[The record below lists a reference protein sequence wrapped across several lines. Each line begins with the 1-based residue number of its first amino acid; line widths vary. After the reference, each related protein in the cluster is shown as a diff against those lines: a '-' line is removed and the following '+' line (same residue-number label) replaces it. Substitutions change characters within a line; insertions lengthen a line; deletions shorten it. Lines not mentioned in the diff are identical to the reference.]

1 MRIHGYDVVA
11 LAKKTW
17 AEIGKDKV
25 TVYAAQMAYSFFF
38 ALFPLLLFFAA
49 LLSLVADKQT
59 VMAQF
64 NGRIAA
70 ALPGDVAS
78 LLAKTIEKVVFST
91 GAPGLLSFGL
101 LTAAW
106 SGSSIFGAL
115 RTALNAAY
123 DVEETRPWWK
133 QYIVQLGMLVLAGG
147 VIVAATVILL
157 NGEGIVSWLAS
168 HIGLSRMTTLV
179 WTVVQFPLA
188 IGALVAVL
196 WMVYYFLPN
205 CRHQDKRILIIGA
218 TIATLLWIAATLL
231 FRLYVQK
238 FNALNPAYGAIG
250 AIMIL
255 LTWMYYSSFVLLA
268 VGELAAELQAGTGRV
283 DQPVASTEPISGAS
297 VPRRHALV
305 PYTGPRRRTNGD
317 GNGGRAWAA
326 LDWIVPGHV
335 VRRSRQTIV
344 SAREWVDGAVEHV
357 RADVATAVQ
366 EVGAAMRAIG
376 EGSLICA
383 AAAIVGFL
391 GALSLV
397 TGVILVIG
405 DQWLPRDWYAL
416 AALIVAA
423 AAGVAAWIFVRR
435 GLAVFS
441 SSSRTAIGDWPVGD
455 RAVADRHMADRAL

>member
-1 MRIHGYDVVA
+1 MRVHGYDVVS

-78 LLAKTIEKVVFST
+78 LLGKTVEKVIFAK

-133 QYIVQLGMLVLAGG
+133 QYVLQLGMLALAGG
-147 VIVAATVILL
+147 VIVVATVILL
-157 NGEGIVSWLAS
+157 NGEGIVRWLAS
-168 HIGLSRMTTLV
+168 HLGLGRITTLV

-196 WMVYYFLPN
+196 WLVYYFLPN
-205 CRHQDKRILIIGA
+205 RRHQDKRILIVGA
-218 TIATLLWIAATLL
+218 AIATLLWIAATLL
-231 FRLYVQK
+231 FRVYVQR

-250 AIMIL
+250 AIMVL

-268 VGELAAELQAGTGRV
+268 IGELAAELQAGTGRA
-283 DQPVASTEPISGAS
+283 DQPVPSTEPISGAA

-305 PYTGPRRRTNGD
+305 PYRGPRRNTSGD
-317 GNGGRAWAA
+317 GGVGWAA
-326 LDWIVPGHV
+326 LDWIVPGRI
-335 VRRSRQTIV
+335 VRRTRQRIV
-344 SAREWVDGAVEHV
+344 AARDWMGASADQV
-357 RADVATAVQ
+357 RADMATATR
-366 EVGAAMRAIG
+366 EIGAMMRAVGTGTI
-376 EGSLICA
+376 LCA
-383 AAAIVGFL
+383 AAAALALL

-405 DQWLPRDWYAL
+405 DQWLPRDLYPV
-416 AALIVAA
+416 AALVVAVLT
-423 AAGVAAWIFVRR
+423 GVVTWLFVRR
-435 GLAVFS
+435 GLAVLAS
-441 SSSRTAIGDWPVGD
+441 VRSGGGELAR
-455 RAVADRHMADRAL
+455 R

>member
-1 MRIHGYDVVA
+1 MRVHGYDVAA

-78 LLAKTIEKVVFST
+78 LLGKTVEKVVFSK

-115 RTALNAAY
+115 RTALNDAY

-133 QYIVQLGMLVLAGG
+133 QYVLQLGMLVLAGG
-147 VIVAATVILL
+147 VTVVATVILL
-157 NGEGIVSWLAS
+157 NGEGIVSWLAT
-168 HIGLSRMTTLV
+168 HLGLGRITTLI

-205 CRHQDKRILIIGA
+205 CRHQDKRILMIGA
-218 TIATLLWIAATLL
+218 TIATLFWIAATLL
-231 FRLYVQK
+231 FRLYVQQ

-250 AIMIL
+250 AIMVL

-268 VGELAAELQAGTGRV
+268 VGELAAELQAGTGRA
-283 DQPVASTEPISGAS
+283 DQPVATTAEPISGAA

-305 PYTGPRRRTNGD
+305 PYTGPRRSTAGD
-317 GNGGRAWAA
+317 GGGFGWAA
-326 LDWIVPGHV
+326 LDWIVPGRI
-335 VRRSRQTIV
+335 VRRTRQRIAA
-344 SAREWVDGAVEHV
+344 ARDWMGTAGDQV
-357 RADVATAVQ
+357 RADMATATR
-366 EVGAAMRAIG
+366 EIGAMMRAV
-376 EGSLICA
+376 GSGTILCAVA
-383 AAAIVGFL
+383 AALGLL

-405 DQWLPRDWYAL
+405 DQWLPRDPYPL
-416 AALIVAA
+416 AALLVAVL
-423 AAGVAAWIFVRR
+423 AGLVMWLFARR
-435 GLAVFS
+435 GLAVLAS
-441 SSSRTAIGDWPVGD
+441 VRGREPA
-455 RAVADRHMADRAL
+455 RR

>member
-1 MRIHGYDVVA
+1 MRVHGYDVVA

-25 TVYAAQMAYSFFF
+25 SVYAAQMAYSFFF

-78 LLAKTIEKVVFST
+78 LLGKTVEKVIFSK

-133 QYIVQLGMLVLAGG
+133 QYALQLGMLVLAGG
-147 VIVAATVILL
+147 VTVAATVILL

-168 HIGLSRMTTLV
+168 HLGLGRITTLI

-196 WMVYYFLPN
+196 WLVYYFLPN

-218 TIATLLWIAATLL
+218 TIATVLWIAATLL
-231 FRLYVQK
+231 FRLYVQR

-250 AIMIL
+250 AIMVL

-268 VGELAAELQAGTGRV
+268 VGELAAELQAGTGRA
-283 DQPVASTEPISGAS
+283 DRPAPSTEPISGAG

-305 PYTGPRRRTNGD
+305 PYTGPRRRTSGD
-317 GNGGRAWAA
+317 GGVGWAA
-326 LDWIVPGHV
+326 LDWIVPGHI
-335 VRRSRQTIV
+335 VRRTRQRIIAARDWMGA
-344 SAREWVDGAVEHV
+344 SADQV
-357 RADVATAVQ
+357 RADMATATR
-366 EVGAAMRAIG
+366 EIGAMMRAVG
-376 EGSLICA
+376 TGTLLCAVA
-383 AAAIVGFL
+383 AALALL

-397 TGVILVIG
+397 TGVVLVIG
-405 DQWLPRDWYAL
+405 DQWLPRDLYPV
-416 AALIVAA
+416 AALVVAVLT
-423 AAGVAAWIFVRR
+423 GVVTWLFARR
-435 GLAVFS
+435 GLAVLTS
-441 SSSRTAIGDWPVGD
+441 VRSEGGELAR
-455 RAVADRHMADRAL
+455 R

>member
-17 AEIGKDKV
+17 AEINKDKV

-64 NGRIAA
+64 NGRIGA

-78 LLAKTIEKVVFST
+78 LLGKTVEKVVFSK

-123 DVEETRPWWK
+123 EVEETRPWWK
-133 QYIVQLGMLVLAGG
+133 QYLLQLGMLVLAGG
-147 VIVAATVILL
+147 VTVAATVILL

-168 HIGLSRMTTLV
+168 HIGLGRITTLI

-196 WMVYYFLPN
+196 WMVYYLLPN

-231 FRLYVQK
+231 FRVYVQR

-250 AIMIL
+250 AIMVL
-255 LTWMYYSSFVLLA
+255 LTWMYYSSFVLLG
-268 VGELAAELQAGTGRV
+268 VGELAAELQAGTGRA
-283 DQPVASTEPISGAS
+283 DQPAQSTEPLSGAG

-305 PYTGPRRRTNGD
+305 PYTGRRGSTSADD
-317 GNGGRAWAA
+317 GGFGWAA
-326 LDWIVPGHV
+326 LDWIIPGRV
-335 VRRSRQTIV
+335 VRRTRQRIAA
-344 SAREWVDGAVEHV
+344 ARDWMGDAGNQV
-357 RADVATAVQ
+357 RADMATATR
-366 EVGAAMRAIG
+366 EIGAIMRSVGTGTILCAV
-376 EGSLICA
+376 A
-383 AAAIVGFL
+383 AALGLL

-405 DQWLPRDWYAL
+405 DQWLPRDPYPL
-416 AALIVAA
+416 AALLVAVI
-423 AAGVAAWIFVRR
+423 AGLVTWLFVRR
-435 GLAVFS
+435 GLAVLTS
-441 SSSRTAIGDWPVGD
+441 V
-455 RAVADRHMADRAL
+455 RAGGGEPARR

>member
-1 MRIHGYDVVA
+1 MESAPVRVHGYDIVA
-11 LAKKTW
+11 LTKKTW

-25 TVYAAQMAYSFFF
+25 SVYAAQMAYSFFF
-38 ALFPLLLFFAA
+38 ALFPLLLFLAA

-78 LLAKTIEKVVFST
+78 LLGKTIEKVVFSN

-115 RTALNAAY
+115 RTALNDAY

-133 QYIVQLGMLVLAGG
+133 QYVLQLGMLALVGG
-147 VIVAATVILL
+147 VTVVATVTLL
-157 NGEGIVSWLAS
+157 NGEGIVSGLAS
-168 HIGLSRMTTLV
+168 HLGLGRITTLI

-196 WMVYYFLPN
+196 WLVYYFLPN
-205 CRHQDKRILIIGA
+205 CRHQDKRILIVGA

-231 FRLYVQK
+231 FRLYVQR

-250 AIMIL
+250 AIMVL

-268 VGELAAELQAGTGRV
+268 VGELAAELQAGTGRA
-283 DQPVASTEPISGAS
+283 DQPVASTEPISGAG

-305 PYTGPRRRTNGD
+305 PYTGPRRSTG
-317 GNGGRAWAA
+317 GNGGAGWAA
-326 LDWIVPGHV
+326 LDWIVPGRV
-335 VRRSRQTIV
+335 VRRTRQRIV
-344 SAREWVDGAVEHV
+344 AARDWMEASADQV
-357 RADVATAVQ
+357 RADMATAAR
-366 EVGAAMRAIG
+366 EIGAMMRAVGTGAI
-376 EGSLICA
+376 LCAVA
-383 AAAIVGFL
+383 AALALL

-405 DQWLPRDWYAL
+405 DQWLPRDLYPV
-416 AALIVAA
+416 AALVVAIL
-423 AAGVAAWIFVRR
+423 AGLVTWLFARR
-435 GLAVFS
+435 GLA
-441 SSSRTAIGDWPVGD
+441 
-455 RAVADRHMADRAL
+455 ALTGVRSAGGEELARR

>member
-1 MRIHGYDVVA
+1 VRVHGYDVVA

-78 LLAKTIEKVVFST
+78 LLGKTVEKVVFSK

-101 LTAAW
+101 VTAAW

-133 QYIVQLGMLVLAGG
+133 QYLLQLGMLVLAGG
-147 VIVAATVILL
+147 VTVAATVILL
-157 NGEGIVSWLAS
+157 NGDGIVSWLAS
-168 HIGLSRMTTLV
+168 HIGLGRITTLI

-188 IGALVAVL
+188 IGALVVVL

-205 CRHQDKRILIIGA
+205 CRHQDKRILILGA
-218 TIATLLWIAATLL
+218 TIATVLWIAATLL
-231 FRLYVQK
+231 FRVYVQQ

-250 AIMIL
+250 AIMVL
-255 LTWMYYSSFVLLA
+255 LTWMYYSSFVLLT

-283 DQPVASTEPISGAS
+283 DQPVASTEPLAGAS

-317 GNGGRAWAA
+317 GANGANGGRVWAA
-326 LDWIVPGHV
+326 LDWVVPGHV

-357 RADVATAVQ
+357 RADVATAVR

-383 AAAIVGFL
+383 AAAIVGLL
-391 GALSLV
+391 GALSLLA
-397 TGVILVIG
+397 GVILVIG

-416 AALIVAA
+416 AALIVAV
-423 AAGVAAWIFVRR
+423 AAGIAAWVFVRR

-441 SSSRTAIGDWPVGD
+441 SSSRIAIGDRPI
-455 RAVADRHMADRAL
+455 ADQQFADRAL

>member
-1 MRIHGYDVVA
+1 MRIRGYDIVA
-11 LAKKTW
+11 LARKTW

-70 ALPGDVAS
+70 TLPGDVAS
-78 LLAKTIEKVVFST
+78 LLGRTVEKVVFSK

-133 QYIVQLGMLVLAGG
+133 QYAVQLGMLVLAGG

-157 NGEGIVSWLAS
+157 NGEGVVRWLGG
-168 HIGLSRMTTLV
+168 HLGLGRITTLI

-196 WMVYYFLPN
+196 WLVYYFLPN
-205 CRHQDKRILIIGA
+205 CRHQDKRILIIA
-218 TIATLLWIAATLL
+218 AAIATLLWMAATLL
-231 FRLYVQK
+231 FRVYVQR

-250 AIMIL
+250 AIMVL
-255 LTWMYYSSFVLLA
+255 LTWMYYSSFVFVA
-268 VGELAAELQAGTGRV
+268 VGELAAELEAGTGRA
-283 DQPVASTEPISGAS
+283 DQPVASMEPIAGAG

-305 PYTGPRRRTNGD
+305 PYAGPRRHTNGD
-317 GNGGRAWAA
+317 GIGRRWAA
-326 LDWIVPGHV
+326 LDWIVPGRV
-335 VRRSRQTIV
+335 VRRTRETIV
-344 SAREWVDGAVEHV
+344 AARGWVEDAAGHV
-357 RADVATAVQ
+357 RADMATAVR
-366 EVGAAMRAIG
+366 EIGAMMRGVGA
-376 EGSLICA
+376 GSLICA
-383 AAAIVGFL
+383 VAATLGLL
-391 GALSLV
+391 GALSLL

-416 AALIVAA
+416 GALIVALVS
-423 AAGVAAWIFVRR
+423 AGAAWLFARR
-435 GLAVFS
+435 GLAVFTS
-441 SSSRTAIGDWPVGD
+441 PKAAQIGE
-455 RAVADRHMADRAL
+455 RELADRAS

>member
-1 MRIHGYDVVA
+1 MRVHGYDVVA

-78 LLAKTIEKVVFST
+78 LLGKTVEKVIFSK

-133 QYIVQLGMLVLAGG
+133 QYVLQLGMLALAGG
-147 VIVAATVILL
+147 VTVVATVILL
-157 NGEGIVSWLAS
+157 NGEGIVSWLGT
-168 HIGLSRMTTLV
+168 HLGLGRITTLI

-196 WMVYYFLPN
+196 WLVYYFLPN
-205 CRHQDKRILIIGA
+205 CRHQDKRILMVGA
-218 TIATLLWIAATLL
+218 TISTLLWMAATLL
-231 FRLYVQK
+231 FRLYVQQ

-250 AIMIL
+250 AIMVL

-283 DQPVASTEPISGAS
+283 DQPMASAEPISGAG

-305 PYTGPRRRTNGD
+305 PYTGRGRSTA
-317 GNGGRAWAA
+317 GNGGFGWTA
-326 LDWIVPGHV
+326 LDWIVPGRV
-335 VRRSRQTIV
+335 VRRTRQRIV
-344 SAREWVDGAVEHV
+344 AARDWMGASADQV
-357 RADVATAVQ
+357 RADMATATR
-366 EVGAAMRAIG
+366 EIGAMMRAVGTGTI
-376 EGSLICA
+376 LCAVA
-383 AAAIVGFL
+383 AALALL
-391 GALSLV
+391 GALSLL
-397 TGVILVIG
+397 TGVILVVG
-405 DQWLPRDWYAL
+405 DQWLPRDLYPV
-416 AALIVAA
+416 AALVVALI
-423 AAGVAAWIFVRR
+423 AGLVTWLFARR
-435 GLAVFS
+435 GLAVLTSVRS
-441 SSSRTAIGDWPVGD
+441 SGAELAR
-455 RAVADRHMADRAL
+455 R